1 MEPRVSLRNRLF
13 LTLFLVALVPTGVA
27 LLAGTLVL
35 REVVVATGSA
45 GAWAEVAESGRALFD
60 RLDAEETLTP
70 QARAALETH
79 QESLGESVR
88 LSRVYALLG
97 ERFLERLP
105 WFALGLLFLVAA
117 LALLAANRLT
127 RSFARPV
134 DELVAM
140 TRSLGAGESLP
151 APDSDRRRR
160 DIREFGLLRE
170 ALVAASGELD
180 RARTRELEQA
190 RMASWTEMA
199 RRVAHDLKNPLTP
212 MSMAAERV
220 SDSDDPEAAEAG
232 RILREEIQRLD
243 ALARTFAQFG
253 RPPEGPRAPL
263 DLGELLEGM
272 AHRLSTPQV
281 PVRARL
287 PSEAVEIA
295 GHLDP
300 LERAIRNLV
309 ANAQDAQLSVRLED
323 TDGASFPVEVLLSR
337 ESNDA
342 VIRILDRGPGIPDEI
357 LPRIWEPEFTTKRR
371 GTGLG
376 LSMVRQVVEAHGG
389 AVTAGN
395 REGGGAEF
403 TVRLPLQAGARAP
416 ERSATEM
423 Q

>member
-70 QARAALETH
+70 EARAALETH

-105 WFALGLLFLVAA
+105 WFALGLLVLVAA

-151 APDSDRRRR
+151 ASDSERRRR

-190 RMASWTEMA
+190 RMVSWTEMA

-220 SDSDDPEAAEAG
+220 SGSDDPEAAEAG

-272 AHRLSTPQV
+272 ALRLSTPQV
-281 PVRARL
+281 PVRAHL
-287 PSEAVEIA
+287 PPHPVEIS

-309 ANAQDAQLSVRLED
+309 ANAQDAQLSVRLEE
-323 TDGASFPVEVLLSR
+323 TDQAPGPVEVLLSR
-337 ESNDA
+337 DSNAA
-342 VIRILDRGPGIPDEI
+342 VIRILDRGPGIPAEI

-389 AVTAGN
+389 TVTARN
-395 REGGGAEF
+395 RAGGGAEF
-403 TVRLPLQAGARAP
+403 TVRLPLEEDARP
-416 ERSATEM
+416 VVP
-423 Q
+423 